1 MLAIVWSLQRDSGL
15 NFTDA
20 WICSVLLKVNIL
32 KIQNQSIKNVR
43 TTSLF
48 LLKLIYFAMTFSE
61 NKQAFVAS
69 GDYYVATTVTLVKLI
84 LIMPTTL
91 VLILF

>member
-1 MLAIVWSLQRDSGL
+1 
-15 NFTDA
+15 
-20 WICSVLLKVNIL
+20 
-32 KIQNQSIKNVR
+32 
-43 TTSLF
+43 
-48 LLKLIYFAMTFSE
+48 MTFSE